1 MTHDTAPSPTPAP
14 SYAYDD
20 ALRAGRGRSWLPLLA
35 AALLNLGLIV
45 AAWLALPGLPDRI
58 PTHWGADGRPD
69 AWEDT
74 SLGSLALGPLIALGT
89 CAVMALTIP
98 LVRMGAGQPTAAG
111 AHGPAEPNP
120 WRRFQ
125 TEGTARGTTVLVGV
139 VMLLVS
145 LLTVP
150 TTLSVLGGG
159 DGALPWWVMP
169 LCATLVLGGTLLAM
183 GPIIAWQQRV
193 MRARAAE
200 TGVRPTAEEEA
211 EDVRW
216 TAAGLMKDPE
226 DARVMVPK
234 RPGYGVGTT
243 VNVGSRGGQ
252 ALVLVFV
259 GLTGVALPA
268 VLWIAAFS
276 AR

>member
-1 MTHDTAPSPTPAP
+1 M
-14 SYAYDD
+14 
-20 ALRAGRGRSWLPLLA
+20 
-35 AALLNLGLIV
+35 IV

-58 PTHWGADGRPD
+58 PTHWGPDGRPD

-74 SLGSLALGPLIALGT
+74 SLGSLALGPLISLGT

-150 TTLSVLGGG
+150 TTLTVLGGG

-169 LCATLVLGGTLLAM
+169 LGATLVLGGTLLAM
-183 GPIIAWQQRV
+183 GPIVAWQQRA

-200 TGVRPTAEEEA
+200 AGVRPTPEDEA
-211 EDVRW
+211 EDARW

-226 DARVMVPK
+226 DSRVMVPK

-243 VNVGSRGGQ
+243 VNVGSRGGR
-252 ALVLVFV
+252 ALVV
-259 GLTGVALPA
+259 GFFALIAVALPA

>member
-1 MTHDTAPSPTPAP
+1 
-14 SYAYDD
+14 
-20 ALRAGRGRSWLPLLA
+20 
-35 AALLNLGLIV
+35 
-45 AAWLALPGLPDRI
+45 
-58 PTHWGADGRPD
+58 
-69 AWEDT
+69 
-74 SLGSLALGPLIALGT
+74 
-89 CAVMALTIP
+89 
-98 LVRMGAGQPTAAG
+98 
-111 AHGPAEPNP
+111 
-120 WRRFQ
+120 
-125 TEGTARGTTVLVGV
+125 
-139 VMLLVS
+139 
-145 LLTVP
+145 
-150 TTLSVLGGG
+150 
-159 DGALPWWVMP
+159 MP
-169 LCATLVLGGTLLAM
+169 LCATLVLGGTLAM
-183 GPIIAWQQRV
+183 APSSRGSSGV
-193 MRARAAE
+193 TRARAAE

-211 EDVRW
+211 EDARW